1 MTLIGDHR
9 TVIGALATKARDSA
23 VGLFDVVLDPD
34 NLDAS
39 SAAWASQTASSL
51 RAASSGVDREA
62 SRYLGAWGREHG
74 RSLGFARPALVDS
87 SLDRQLM
94 LSGPIRIKT
103 LVGNGIDRST
113 AVADA
118 RRRVGATAMKTTRD
132 RDRLDIIYSCRRQRV
147 RCRRV
152 TVGKT
157 CAFCCM
163 LAARGPVY
171 TKDTAAFQAHVYCDC
186 TYEPVDVPNA
196 KWRASEASDHDL
208 ELVNLYD
215 EAVASQ
221 KAAGASGLSDLL
233 ARMRRSGNGL
243 LSDGVS

>member
-9 TVIGALATKARDSA
+9 VAVGALAAKARDSA
-23 VGLFDVVLDPD
+23 VELFDVVLDPY

-39 SAAWASQTASSL
+39 SAAWASQTASAL
-51 RAASSGVDREA
+51 RGVSSSVDREA
-62 SRYLGAWGREHG
+62 SRYLGAWGHERG
-74 RSLGFARPALVDS
+74 RRMGFARPALMDS

-103 LVGNGIDRST
+103 LVGNGVDRSA

-118 RRRVGATAMKTTRD
+118 RRRVGATSAKAVRD
-132 RDRLDIIYSCRRQRV
+132 RDRLDVIYSCRKQGV

-186 TYEPVDVPNA
+186 TYEPVDVPFGKWKA
-196 KWRASEASDHDL
+196 KEASDHDL
-208 ELVNLYD
+208 ELVDLYD
-215 EAVASQ
+215 KAVASQ
-221 KAAGASGLSDLL
+221 KAAGTSGLGDLL

>member
-9 TVIGALATKARDSA
+9 VAVGALATRARDSA
-23 VGLFDVVLDPD
+23 VDLFDVVLDPD

-39 SAAWASQTASSL
+39 SAAWASQTASAL
-51 RAASSGVDREA
+51 RGVSSGVDREA
-62 SRYLGAWGREHG
+62 AHYLGSWGRGHG
-74 RSLGFARPALVDS
+74 RSMGFARPALADS

-103 LVGNGIDRST
+103 LVGNGVDRSA

-118 RRRVGATAMKTTRD
+118 RRRVGATAMKTVRD
-132 RDRLDIIYSCRRQRV
+132 RDRLDVIYSCRKQRV

-196 KWRASEASDHDL
+196 KWKATEASDHDL
-208 ELVNLYD
+208 ELVDLYD

>member
-1 MTLIGDHR
+1 MTLIGGHR
-9 TVIGALATKARDSA
+9 VAVGALATKARDSA
-23 VGLFDVVLDPD
+23 VDLFDVVLDPD
-34 NLDAS
+34 SLDAS
-39 SAAWASQTASSL
+39 SVAWASQTASSL

-62 SRYLGAWGREHG
+62 AHYLGAWGRAHG
-74 RSLGFARPALVDS
+74 RSMGFARPALADS

-103 LVGNGIDRST
+103 LMGNGVDRST

-118 RRRVGATAMKTTRD
+118 RRRVGATAMKSVRD
-132 RDRLDIIYSCRRQRV
+132 RDRLDIIYSCRKQRV

-186 TYEPVDVPNA
+186 TYEPVGVPNA
-196 KWRASEASDHDL
+196 KWKASEASDHDL
-208 ELVNLYD
+208 ELVDLYD

-233 ARMRRSGNGL
+233 ARMRRSGSGL

>member
-9 TVIGALATKARDSA
+9 VAVGALSVKARDSA
-23 VGLFDVVLDPD
+23 VELFDVVLDPGD
-34 NLDAS
+34 LDAS
-39 SAAWASQTASSL
+39 SAAWASQ
-51 RAASSGVDREA
+51 AASALRGASAGVDREA
-62 SRYLGAWGREHG
+62 SRYLSAWGREHG
-74 RSLGFARPALVDS
+74 RSLGFARPALSDF

-94 LSGPIRIKT
+94 LSGPIRMKT
-103 LVGNGIDRST
+103 LMGNGVSRSE
-113 AVADA
+113 AAADA
-118 RRRVGATAMKTTRD
+118 RRRVGATAMKSVRD
-132 RDRLDIIYSCRRQRV
+132 RDRLDVIYSCRKQRV

-196 KWRASEASDHDL
+196 KWKATEASDHDL
-208 ELVNLYD
+208 ELVDLYD

>member
-9 TVIGALATKARDSA
+9 VAVGALAMRARDSA
-23 VGLFDVVLDPD
+23 VELFDVVLAPD

-39 SAAWASQTASSL
+39 SAAWASQTASAL
-51 RAASSGVDREA
+51 RVASSSVDREA
-62 SRYLGAWGREHG
+62 ARYLDAWGRNHG
-74 RSLGFARPALVDS
+74 RQMGFARPALMDS

-94 LSGPIRIKT
+94 LSGPIRVKT
-103 LVGNGIDRST
+103 LVGGGMDR
-113 AVADA
+113 AAAMADA
-118 RRRVGATAMKTTRD
+118 RRRVGATAMKSVRD
-132 RDRLDIIYSCRRQRV
+132 RDRQDIIYSCRRQRV

-196 KWRASEASDHDL
+196 KWKATEASDHDL
-208 ELVNLYD
+208 ELVALYD

-233 ARMRRSGNGL
+233 ARMRRSGNGI

>member
-1 MTLIGDHR
+1 MTLLGDHR
-9 TVIGALATKARDSA
+9 VAVGALATKARDSA
-23 VGLFDVVLDPD
+23 ADLFDVVLDPD
-34 NLDAS
+34 NLDSS
-39 SAAWASQTASSL
+39 SAVWASQTASAL
-51 RAASSGVDREA
+51 RGASAGVDREA
-62 SRYLGAWGREHG
+62 ARYLGAWGREQG
-74 RSLGFARPALVDS
+74 RHVGFVRPALMDS

-103 LVGNGIDRST
+103 LVGSGMERSA

-118 RRRVGATAMKTTRD
+118 RRRVGATAMKAVRD
-132 RDRLDIIYSCRRQRV
+132 RDRLDIIYSCRKQRV

-186 TYEPVDVPNA
+186 TYEPVDVPFGKWKA
-196 KWRASEASDHDL
+196 KEASDHDL
-208 ELVNLYD
+208 ELVDLYD

-221 KAAGASGLSDLL
+221 KAAGTSGLSDLL

>member
-9 TVIGALATKARDSA
+9 VAVGALATKARDSA
-23 VGLFDVVLDPD
+23 VELFDVVLDPD

-39 SAAWASQTASSL
+39 SAAWASQTASAL
-51 RAASSGVDREA
+51 RGVSSSVDREA
-62 SRYLGAWGREHG
+62 SRYLGAWGRSHG
-74 RSLGFARPALVDS
+74 RQMGFARPALMDS

-94 LSGPIRIKT
+94 LSGPIRVKT
-103 LVGNGIDRST
+103 LVGGGADRAD

-118 RRRVGATAMKTTRD
+118 RRRVGATAMKSVRD

-196 KWRASEASDHDL
+196 KWKATEASDHDL
-208 ELVNLYD
+208 ELVDLYD

-233 ARMRRSGNGL
+233 ARMRRSGNGI

>member
-1 MTLIGDHR
+1 MTLVGNHR
-9 TVIGALATKARDSA
+9 VAVGALATKARDSA
-23 VGLFDVVLDPD
+23 VDLFDVVLDPEG
-34 NLDAS
+34 LDAS
-39 SAAWASQTASSL
+39 SAAWASQTASAL
-51 RAASSGVDREA
+51 RGGAAAVDREA
-62 SRYLGAWGREHG
+62 SRYLSAWGRERG
-74 RSLGFARPALVDS
+74 RSMGFVRPALVDS

-103 LVGNGIDRST
+103 LVGNGVGRSA

-118 RRRVGATAMKTTRD
+118 RRRVGATAMKYVRD
-132 RDRLDIIYSCRRQRV
+132 RDRLDVIYSCRKQRV

-208 ELVNLYD
+208 ELADLYD

-221 KAAGASGLSDLL
+221 KAAGTSGLSDLL
-233 ARMRRSGNGL
+233 ARMRRSGNSL

>member
-1 MTLIGDHR
+1 MTLIGAHR
-9 TVIGALATKARDSA
+9 VAIGALATKARDSA
-23 VGLFDVVLDPD
+23 VNLFDAVLDPD
-34 NLDAS
+34 NLDSS
-39 SAAWASQTASSL
+39 SAAWASQAASAL
-51 RAASSGVDREA
+51 RGVSSGVDWEA

-74 RSLGFARPALVDS
+74 RAMGFARPALMDS
-87 SLDRQLM
+87 SVDRQLM

-103 LVGNGIDRST
+103 LVGNGVDRSA

-118 RRRVGATAMKTTRD
+118 RRRVGATAMKSVRD
-132 RDRLDIIYSCRRQRV
+132 RDRLDVIYSCRRRRV

-171 TKDTAAFQAHVYCDC
+171 TKDSAAFQAHVYCDC

-196 KWRASEASDHDL
+196 KWKASEASDHDL
-208 ELVNLYD
+208 ELVDLYD

-221 KAAGASGLSDLL
+221 KAAGASGLGDLL
-233 ARMRRSGNGL
+233 SRMRRSGSGL

>member
-9 TVIGALATKARDSA
+9 VAVGALAAKARDSA
-23 VGLFDVVLDPD
+23 VELFDVVLDPD

-62 SRYLGAWGREHG
+62 AHYLRSWGREHG
-74 RSLGFARPALVDS
+74 RSMGFARPRLVDS

-94 LSGPIRIKT
+94 LSGPIRVKT
-103 LVGNGIDRST
+103 LVGGGMDRPA

-118 RRRVGATAMKTTRD
+118 RRRVGATAMKSVRD
-132 RDRLDIIYSCRRQRV
+132 RDRLDVIYSCRKQRV

-196 KWRASEASDHDL
+196 KWRATEASDHDL
-208 ELVNLYD
+208 ELVGLYD

-221 KAAGASGLSDLL
+221 KADGASGLSDLL
-233 ARMRRSGNGL
+233 ARMRRSGGGL

>member
-1 MTLIGDHR
+1 MTLLGDHR
-9 TVIGALATKARDSA
+9 VAVGALAAKARESA
-23 VGLFDVVLDPD
+23 ADLFDVVLDPD
-34 NLDAS
+34 NLDSS
-39 SAAWASQTASSL
+39 SAAWASQTASAL
-51 RAASSGVDREA
+51 RGASAGVDREA
-62 SRYLGAWGREHG
+62 SHYLGVWGREQG
-74 RSLGFARPALVDS
+74 RRMGFVRPALMDS

-103 LVGNGIDRST
+103 LVGNGVGRSV

-118 RRRVGATAMKTTRD
+118 RRRVGATAMKTVRD
-132 RDRLDIIYSCRRQRV
+132 RDRLDIIHSCRRQRV

-171 TKDTAAFQAHVYCDC
+171 TEDTAAFQAHVYCDC
-186 TYEPVDVPNA
+186 TYEPVGVPFG
-196 KWRASEASDHDL
+196 KWKATEASDHDL
-208 ELVNLYD
+208 ELVDLYD

>member
-1 MTLIGDHR
+1 MTLIGNHR
-9 TVIGALATKARDSA
+9 VAIGALATKARDSA
-23 VGLFDVVLDPD
+23 VDLFDVVLDPD

-39 SAAWASQTASSL
+39 SAAWASQTASVL
-51 RAASSGVDREA
+51 RGGATGVDREA

-74 RSLGFARPALVDS
+74 RDLGFARPRLMEP

-103 LVGNGIDRST
+103 LVGNGMDRAA

-118 RRRVGATAMKTTRD
+118 RRRVGATAMKAVRD

-186 TYEPVDVPNA
+186 TYEPVDVPNS
-196 KWRASEASDHDL
+196 KWKATEASDHDL
-208 ELVNLYD
+208 ELVSLYD

-221 KAAGASGLSDLL
+221 KAAGTNGLSDLL

>member
-9 TVIGALATKARDSA
+9 VAVGALATKARDSA
-23 VGLFDVVLDPD
+23 VDLFDVVLDPE

-39 SAAWASQTASSL
+39 SAAWASQTASAL
-51 RAASSGVDREA
+51 RGASSGVDHEA
-62 SRYLGAWGREHG
+62 ARYLGSWGRGHG
-74 RSLGFARPALVDS
+74 RSMGFVRPALADS

-103 LVGNGIDRST
+103 LVGNGVDRSS

-118 RRRVGATAMKTTRD
+118 RRRVGATAMKAVRD

-186 TYEPVDVPNA
+186 TYEPVDMSNA
-196 KWRASEASDHDL
+196 KWKAAEASDHDL
-208 ELVNLYD
+208 ELVDLYD

>member
-9 TVIGALATKARDSA
+9 VAVGALAMKARDSA
-23 VGLFDVVLDPD
+23 VELFDVVLDPD

-39 SAAWASQTASSL
+39 SAAWASQTASAL
-51 RAASSGVDREA
+51 RVASSSVDREA
-62 SRYLGAWGREHG
+62 SRYLGAWGRDHG
-74 RSLGFARPALVDS
+74 RQMGFARPALMGS

-94 LSGPIRIKT
+94 LSGPIRVKT
-103 LVGNGIDRST
+103 LVAGGMDRAAAT
-113 AVADA
+113 ADA
-118 RRRVGATAMKTTRD
+118 RRRVGATAMKSVRD
-132 RDRLDIIYSCRRQRV
+132 RDRQDIIYSCRRQRV

-196 KWRASEASDHDL
+196 KWKATEASDHDL
-208 ELVNLYD
+208 ELVALYD

-233 ARMRRSGNGL
+233 ARMRRSGNGI
-243 LSDGVS
+243 LSDEVS

>member
-9 TVIGALATKARDSA
+9 VAVGALATKARDSA
-23 VGLFDVVLDPD
+23 VDLFDVVLDPE

-39 SAAWASQTASSL
+39 SAAWASQTASAL
-51 RAASSGVDREA
+51 RGASSGVDREA
-62 SRYLGAWGREHG
+62 ARYLGSWGRDHG
-74 RSLGFARPALVDS
+74 RSMGFARPALADS

-94 LSGPIRIKT
+94 LSGPIRIKA
-103 LVGNGIDRST
+103 LVGNGVGRSS

-118 RRRVGATAMKTTRD
+118 RRRVGATAMKAVRD
-132 RDRLDIIYSCRRQRV
+132 RDRLDIIYSCRKQRV

-196 KWRASEASDHDL
+196 KWKANEASDHDL
-208 ELVNLYD
+208 ELVDLYD

>member
-1 MTLIGDHR
+1 MTLIGNHR
-9 TVIGALATKARDSA
+9 VAVRALATRARDSA
-23 VGLFDVVLDPD
+23 VDLFDVVLDPD
-34 NLDAS
+34 DLDAS
-39 SAAWASQTASSL
+39 SASWASQTASML
-51 RAASSGVDREA
+51 RGASSGVDREA
-62 SRYLGAWGREHG
+62 AHYLRSWGRGHG
-74 RSLGFARPALVDS
+74 RSMGFARPALADS

-103 LVGNGIDRST
+103 LVGNGMGRSA

-118 RRRVGATAMKTTRD
+118 RRRVGATAMKAVRD
-132 RDRLDIIYSCRRQRV
+132 RDRMDIIYSCRKQRV

-171 TKDTAAFQAHVYCDC
+171 TKDSAAFQAHVYCDC

-196 KWRASEASDHDL
+196 RWKAAEASDHDL
-208 ELVNLYD
+208 ELVDLYD

-233 ARMRRSGNGL
+233 ARMRRSGNGI

>member
-9 TVIGALATKARDSA
+9 VAVGALAMKARDSA
-23 VGLFDVVLDPD
+23 VELFDAVLDPD

-39 SAAWASQTASSL
+39 SAAWASQTASAL
-51 RAASSGVDREA
+51 RVASSSVDREA
-62 SRYLGAWGREHG
+62 SRYLGAWGRNHG
-74 RSLGFARPALVDS
+74 RQMGFARPALMDS

-94 LSGPIRIKT
+94 LSGPIRVKT
-103 LVGNGIDRST
+103 LVGGGMDRAS

-118 RRRVGATAMKTTRD
+118 RRRVGATAVKSVRD
-132 RDRLDIIYSCRRQRV
+132 RDRQDIIYSCRRQRV

-186 TYEPVDVPNA
+186 TYEPVDMPNA
-196 KWRASEASDHDL
+196 KWKATEASDHDL
-208 ELVNLYD
+208 ELVALYD

-221 KAAGASGLSDLL
+221 KAAGASGVSDLL
-233 ARMRRSGNGL
+233 ARMRRSGNGI

>member
-9 TVIGALATKARDSA
+9 VAIGALAAKARDSTTA
-23 VGLFDVVLDPD
+23 LFDVVLDPD

-39 SAAWASQTASSL
+39 SAAWASQ
-51 RAASSGVDREA
+51 AASALRNSSASVDREA
-62 SRYLGAWGREHG
+62 ARYLGAWGREHG
-74 RSLGFARPALVDS
+74 RDMGFARPALIDS

-103 LVGNGIDRST
+103 LVGNGVDRAA

-118 RRRVGATAMKTTRD
+118 RRRVGATAMKTMRD
-132 RDRLDIIYSCRRQRV
+132 RDRLDVIHSCRRQRV

-208 ELVNLYD
+208 ELVGLYD

-221 KAAGASGLSDLL
+221 EAAGASGLSDLL
-233 ARMRRSGNGL
+233 ARMRRSGSGL

>member
-1 MTLIGDHR
+1 MTLVGDHR
-9 TVIGALATKARDSA
+9 VAVGALAKRARDSA
-23 VGLFDVVLDPD
+23 VDLFDVVLDPD

-39 SAAWASQTASSL
+39 SAAWASQSAAAL
-51 RAASSGVDREA
+51 RGVSAGVDREA
-62 SRYLGAWGREHG
+62 ARYLGAWGRGQG
-74 RSLGFARPALVDS
+74 RSMGFARPALVDS

-103 LVGNGIDRST
+103 LVGNGTDRSA

-118 RRRVGATAMKTTRD
+118 RRRVGATAMKAVRD
-132 RDRLDIIYSCRRQRV
+132 RDRLDVIYSCRKQRV

-186 TYEPVDVPNA
+186 TYEPVDVPFGKWKA
-196 KWRASEASDHDL
+196 KEASDHDL
-208 ELVNLYD
+208 ELVDLYD

-221 KAAGASGLSDLL
+221 KAAGTSGLSDLL

>member
-1 MTLIGDHR
+1 MTLIGGHR
-9 TVIGALATKARDSA
+9 VAVGALATKARDSA
-23 VGLFDVVLDPD
+23 VALFDVVLDPD
-34 NLDAS
+34 DLDAS
-39 SAAWASQTASSL
+39 SAAWASQ
-51 RAASSGVDREA
+51 AASALRGASVGVDREA
-62 SRYLGAWGREHG
+62 SSYLGAWGREHG
-74 RSLGFARPALVDS
+74 RAMGFARPALMDS

-103 LVGNGIDRST
+103 LVGNGVDRSA

-118 RRRVGATAMKTTRD
+118 RRRVGATAMKSVRD
-132 RDRLDIIYSCRRQRV
+132 RDRLDVIYSCRKQRV

-186 TYEPVDVPNA
+186 TYEPVDVPFRKWKA
-196 KWRASEASDHDL
+196 KEASDHDL
-208 ELVNLYD
+208 ELVDLYD

>member
-1 MTLIGDHR
+1 MTLIGAHR
-9 TVIGALATKARDSA
+9 VAVGALATKARDSA
-23 VGLFDVVLDPD
+23 VDLFDVVFDPD

-39 SAAWASQTASSL
+39 SAAWASQTASVL
-51 RAASSGVDREA
+51 RGASAGVDREA

-74 RSLGFARPALVDS
+74 RSVGFVRPHLMDS

-94 LSGPIRIKT
+94 LSGPIRVKT
-103 LVGNGIDRST
+103 LVGGGVDRAA

-118 RRRVGATAMKTTRD
+118 RRRVGATAMKTIRD
-132 RDRLDIIYSCRRQRV
+132 RDRLDVIYSCRKQRV

-196 KWRASEASDHDL
+196 KWKATEASDHDL
-208 ELVNLYD
+208 ELVDLYD

-233 ARMRRSGNGL
+233 ARMRRSGSGL

>member
-1 MTLIGDHR
+1 M
-9 TVIGALATKARDSA
+9 KARDSA
-23 VGLFDVVLDPD
+23 VELFDAVLDPD

-39 SAAWASQTASSL
+39 SAAWASQTASAL
-51 RAASSGVDREA
+51 RVASSSVDREA
-62 SRYLGAWGREHG
+62 SRYLGAWGRNHG
-74 RSLGFARPALVDS
+74 RQMGFARPALMDS

-94 LSGPIRIKT
+94 LSGPIRVKT
-103 LVGNGIDRST
+103 LVGGGMDRAS

-118 RRRVGATAMKTTRD
+118 RRRVGATAVKSVRD
-132 RDRLDIIYSCRRQRV
+132 RDRQDIIYSCRRQRV

-186 TYEPVDVPNA
+186 TYEPVDMPNA
-196 KWRASEASDHDL
+196 KWKATEASDHDL
-208 ELVNLYD
+208 ELVALYD

-221 KAAGASGLSDLL
+221 KAAGASGVSDLL
-233 ARMRRSGNGL
+233 ARMRRSGNGI

>member
-9 TVIGALATKARDSA
+9 VAVGALATKARESA
-23 VGLFDVVLDPD
+23 VDLFDIVLDPD
-34 NLDAS
+34 NLDSS
-39 SAAWASQTASSL
+39 SAAWASQTASAL
-51 RAASSGVDREA
+51 RGASAGVDREA
-62 SRYLGAWGREHG
+62 SRFLGAWGRERG
-74 RSLGFARPALVDS
+74 RHMGFVRPALMDS
-87 SLDRQLM
+87 SLDRQLI

-103 LVGNGIDRST
+103 LVGNGTDRSA

-118 RRRVGATAMKTTRD
+118 RRRVGATAMKAVRD
-132 RDRLDIIYSCRRQRV
+132 RDRLDIIYSCRKQRV

-186 TYEPVDVPNA
+186 TYEPVDTSFGKWKA
-196 KWRASEASDHDL
+196 KEASDHDL
-208 ELVNLYD
+208 ELVDLYD

-233 ARMRRSGNGL
+233 ARMRRSGTGL

>member
-1 MTLIGDHR
+1 MTLIGAHR
-9 TVIGALATKARDSA
+9 VAVGALATKARDSA
-23 VGLFDVVLDPD
+23 VDLFDVVLDPD
-34 NLDAS
+34 SLDAS
-39 SAAWASQTASSL
+39 AAAWASQTASAL
-51 RAASSGVDREA
+51 RGASSGVDREA
-62 SRYLGAWGREHG
+62 SEYLGAWGREHG
-74 RSLGFARPALVDS
+74 RAMGFARPALADS

-103 LVGNGIDRST
+103 LVGNGVDRSV

-118 RRRVGATAMKTTRD
+118 RRRVGATAMKSVRD
-132 RDRLDIIYSCRRQRV
+132 RDRLDVIYSCRKQRV

-171 TKDTAAFQAHVYCDC
+171 TKDSAAFQAHVYCDC

-196 KWRASEASDHDL
+196 KWKASEASDHDL
-208 ELVNLYD
+208 ELVDLYD

-221 KAAGASGLSDLL
+221 KAAGTSGLSDLL

>member
-9 TVIGALATKARDSA
+9 VAVGALATKARDSA
-23 VGLFDVVLDPD
+23 VRLFDVVLDPD

-39 SAAWASQTASSL
+39 SAAWASQTATAL
-51 RAASSGVDREA
+51 RGASSGVDREA
-62 SRYLGAWGREHG
+62 AHYLGAWGREQG
-74 RSLGFARPALVDS
+74 RRMGFVRPALADS

-94 LSGPIRIKT
+94 LSGPIRVKT
-103 LVGNGIDRST
+103 LVAGGTDRTS

-118 RRRVGATAMKTTRD
+118 RRRVGATAMKSVRD
-132 RDRLDIIYSCRRQRV
+132 RDRLDIIYSCRKQRV

-196 KWRASEASDHDL
+196 KWKATEASDHDL
-208 ELVNLYD
+208 ELVDLYD

-221 KAAGASGLSDLL
+221 KAAGTSGLSDLL